1 MPAINRF
8 PPHPMRLGLI
18 PIVLYLLSIFSIASA
33 QTVPTVG
40 ELMQLE
46 SQLKLQ
52 KLKNELTQTNPTPP
66 GQLNS
71 RLMMTNMPPLD
82 SALAKS
88 AEHPRYI
95 AAFGIAPDYRG
106 YLTWGEQIYPLYPG
120 AIVRHSKVIEL
131 TPQNVKLRH
140 PNGRIRSIPFAFDTH
155 IARPITTAPSTPP
168 DLPPL
173 PAATKPLRPSVE
185 P

>member
-1 MPAINRF
+1 MSATNRF
-8 PPHPMRLGLI
+8 PPYPMRPGLI
-18 PIVLYLLSIFSIASA
+18 PIVLYLLGIFSLASA

-52 KLKNELTQTNPTPP
+52 KLKNELTQTNPPR
-66 GQLNS
+66 QLNR

-95 AAFGIAPDYRG
+95 AAFGIAPEYRG

-120 AIVRHSKVIEL
+120 AIVRRSTVIEL
-131 TPQNVKLRH
+131 TPQNVTLRY
-140 PNGRIRSIPFAFDTH
+140 PNGRIRSIPFAFDTR
-155 IARPITTAPSTPP
+155 IAWPITAAPSMPP
-168 DLPPL
+168 ALPPL